1 MVELRTKVKYLVP
14 VAITTTDAA
23 AKLKNLQKQKLDINK
38 FSSILQKWIY
48 LHLNKMGLRLPED
61 VSLIGVGDKIRHS
74 VLQQHIASVTVDE
87 SQLGN
92 RAAELLNK
100 MRCGEIPIEATESYI
115 IPAEVYKGTT
125 LGAITETEIT

>member
-48 LHLNKMGLRLPED
+48 LHLNLNSVRNTEKLIRLP
-61 VSLIGVGDKIRHS
+61 
-74 VLQQHIASVTVDE
+74 
-87 SQLGN
+87 LGN
-92 RAAELLNK
+92 FDKLVSHIDLHVINLDHPLGMETSVKLYLGSGTDEAS
-100 MRCGEIPIEATESYI
+100 GETIKKRRQE
-115 IPAEVYKGTT
+115 KRKF
-125 LGAITETEIT
+125 